1 MKLQSHPFHLVDSSP
16 WPLATSLALLITTIG
31 GAAKI
36 HGYSGIT
43 LTIGIITLLTCIFL
57 WWKDVITESITLK
70 CFPVIKI
77 TVYIFIFTI
86 CWKLLIFDKILEAI
100 IYQKK

>member
-1 MKLQSHPFHLVDSSP
+1 MKFQPHPFHLVDSSP

-43 LTIGIITLLTCIFL
+43 LTIGIITLLTCMFL

-77 TVYIFIFTI
+77 TV
-86 CWKLLIFDKILEAI
+86 
-100 IYQKK
+100 